1 MGTHRIRG
9 PLLSLAAVAVTG
21 TGLWLVNT
29 AAQPD
34 SGPVV
39 VSAPAAVTSA
49 LAPPAA
55 PPPAFPPAAQY
66 SGQIATANAP
76 IAVDLTVTGGTAR
89 AYVCDGYAI
98 ETWLSGPVTGD
109 TVSLTDA
116 DGTGRLTGRLR
127 SGAVAGT
134 LTLGEKNWEYTAA
147 EVTDGQ

>member
-1 MGTHRIRG
+1 MGTQRIRG
-9 PLLSLAAVAVTG
+9 PLLSIAAVAVTG

-39 VSAPAAVTSA
+39 VSAPAAVTSV

-55 PPPAFPPAAQY
+55 PPPAFPRAAQY
-66 SGQIATANAP
+66 SGQIVTADAP
-76 IAVDLTVTGGTAR
+76 IVVDLTVAGATAR

-109 TVSLTDA
+109 TVTLSSA
-116 DGTGRLTGRLR
+116 DGSGRLTGRLR
-127 SGAVAGT
+127 SGAVVGT
-134 LTLGEKNWEYTAA
+134 FTLGARSWEFTAA
-147 EVTDGQ
+147 EVTDAQ